1 MGPWTIDCAVADFD
15 IVLDVASG
23 TRLSPDE
30 AGQSTRSRQSC
41 SNWLGAGCD
50 CRRSISAKLLA
61 WSSLARSPPP
71 PSRRATGPTG
81 SRQELEAVNRWRLLR
96 LFRRRRFGNPW
107 FRRWCFGNPWL
118 GTTVGRFVRRP
129 WRTVCC
135 VAPCSARCARR
146 VGGRPGIAQH
156 ATTSRR
162 RRLRQWQPRRPGIL
176 HRHRPVAAPYRG

>member
-1 MGPWTIDCAVADFD
+1 MCPWAIDCAVTDSD

-96 LFRRRRFGNPW
+96 RFRRRCLVEGEK
-107 FRRWCFGNPWL
+107 FRGV
-118 GTTVGRFVRRP
+118 VGFDP
-129 WRTVCC
+129 
-135 VAPCSARCARR
+135 RCARAAR
-146 VGGRPGIAQH
+146 GHHGRADDSPAPRTA
-156 ATTSRR
+156 AT
-162 RRLRQWQPRRPGIL
+162 G
-176 HRHRPVAAPYRG
+176 HRGDSQKRSVREG